1 MALNH
6 VANKLAAFYEKL
18 EAERLNQERFY
29 IKARLEEKINKIQEA
44 IIPLEEQGKQSE
56 KEYQCLVEIKGQIK
70 KLLELANKLE
80 EKFSIFVIG
89 DGNAGKSTVVNAL
102 LGQAVAKMKF
112 DPMTWK
118 IDVFHEEDEKGVQ
131 LVNYDKKGNQVFTLS
146 MEHAK
151 ALIDEEEAKR
161 EESIYRIQENIK
173 EKTNMIHK
181 VCAAQHIPYKEVANK
196 IEAYKERIW
205 KEELYTSSIVEAKWP
220 VATNELLANFQIVD
234 TPGLRQNRIASHLQD
249 SIKKYYDEADGI
261 IWVLDMNKVAMNST
275 KAYIEE
281 IESQFF
287 KKGKVCDQKRVVGLL
302 NRSDCIRSSEE
313 KEATLAQASQMYGD
327 SFNAILPFSATM
339 ALKGRLEGDENL
351 LEQSGY
357 EALSHY
363 IQTYFLKGAIE
374 AKTQKI
380 LMEIQKEEIK
390 FQVLISYYMQEIEEG
405 LKGHI
410 ATKKQITSDFEML
423 EEESKERLSN
433 MIMSYEHIV
442 QPHIEK
448 FTEVLFETKA
458 DKELLLK
465 EEILNIS
472 QYQDEI
478 KELLK
483 DILKQVS
490 RMRGQYLDKDGM
502 NRVAEY
508 PLENLIASFEIEKY
522 LDFLE
527 DDLGLEK
534 IESHLFRKLVSN
546 LGVVKKMVDRPYI
559 EQCKE
564 KLFAGLKQAVETM
577 TTQLTDE
584 VKISLLQERQQILK
598 IRQRQFDEIYGD
610 DKVRISQLYALKT
623 IDKLLS
629 QPTRESTVVD
639 YIKGMGEG
647 EWNNILI
654 S

>member
-1 MALNH
+1 
-6 VANKLAAFYEKL
+6 
-18 EAERLNQERFY
+18 
-29 IKARLEEKINKIQEA
+29 
-44 IIPLEEQGKQSE
+44 
-56 KEYQCLVEIKGQIK
+56 
-70 KLLELANKLE
+70 
-80 EKFSIFVIG
+80 
-89 DGNAGKSTVVNAL
+89 
-102 LGQAVAKMKF
+102 
-112 DPMTWK
+112 
-118 IDVFHEEDEKGVQ
+118 
-131 LVNYDKKGNQVFTLS
+131 
-146 MEHAK
+146 
-151 ALIDEEEAKR
+151 
-161 EESIYRIQENIK
+161 
-173 EKTNMIHK
+173 
-181 VCAAQHIPYKEVANK
+181 
-196 IEAYKERIW
+196 
-205 KEELYTSSIVEAKWP
+205 
-220 VATNELLANFQIVD
+220 
-234 TPGLRQNRIASHLQD
+234 
-249 SIKKYYDEADGI
+249 
-261 IWVLDMNKVAMNST
+261 
-275 KAYIEE
+275 
-281 IESQFF
+281 
-287 KKGKVCDQKRVVGLL
+287 
-302 NRSDCIRSSEE
+302 
-313 KEATLAQASQMYGD
+313 
-327 SFNAILPFSATM
+327 
-339 ALKGRLEGDENL
+339 
-351 LEQSGY
+351 
-357 EALSHY
+357 
-363 IQTYFLKGAIE
+363 
-374 AKTQKI
+374 
-380 LMEIQKEEIK
+380 
-390 FQVLISYYMQEIEEG
+390 MQEIEEG

-483 DILKQVS
+483 DILKQVN
-490 RMRGQYLDKDGM
+490 RMSGQYLDKDGM

-584 VKISLLQERQQILK
+584 VKISLLQERQQILE

-623 IDKLLS
+623 KDKLLS
-629 QPTRESTVVD
+629 QPTRVSTVVD